1 MPNNILSSIKRWL
14 NLGFDDTQWQVYSK
28 SPQHLSSLA
37 ERNIAAVCPDS
48 AFSIFIAIIIFAA
61 HGAFFGPSVT
71 DAFPL
76 AVAVVSFGLIAL
88 FDTSSV
94 AKGDELRT
102 SYMLTGAF
110 SITWYALAIWFDVFI
125 QPSEMSVITAL
136 VFLTMPAAFDARP
149 KDIVVSTAVAYLCFA
164 VADLAF
170 ATHGAF
176 TPDFAN
182 VLVAGIVGVRLS
194 QKRTSGDAAS
204 LLYLD
209 MYKTATKATLLVGQL
224 DLRKNTF
231 EAMQLPSYVEE
242 AVAQCRTATD
252 ALELVGLKYLSPNFY
267 EQYRGLF
274 DLETL
279 PDRLGEDGRANFVY
293 QNFQGL
299 WRQLIITEQ
308 SRIDGE
314 VNAVVVVVHDID
326 FVKRQELAYQEK
338 LREKALEAERAN
350 AAKTTFL
357 RRMSHDVRT
366 PLNGIK
372 GVIDMADSCPEDIE
386 RQAELRGKAREAT
399 GYLLSLVNSILDLN
413 KLESGAIM
421 LEHKPFD
428 LIALLDEANSITET
442 QATERGLAFGF
453 GSTRGDIRHTHLVGS
468 PVHLQQVLL
477 NLATNAVKYNRE
489 GGSITVSC
497 RELGCTGGSAEFE
510 FVCADTGIG
519 MSEEFQRRAFEPF
532 TQEDS
537 KPHSSFSGAGL
548 GLSIVHEMVESM
560 GGTITLKSEQGKGS
574 TFTVHLPFEIDANP
588 AQEPEPEEI
597 GHALAG
603 KRALLVEDN
612 ELNREIAEFALSGLG
627 MSVVCAANGREA
639 LARFAESEPG
649 EFDVVL
655 MDVMMPVMDGL
666 AAARQIRS
674 LEREDA
680 QAVPIIAM
688 TANAFHDDEVRSRDA
703 GMNAHL
709 SKPLD
714 TGELARTI
722 QRLTAE
728 K

>member
-1 MPNNILSSIKRWL
+1 MLSSVKRWL

-28 SPQHLSSLA
+28 SPQHLSDLA
-37 ERNIAAVCPDS
+37 ARNIAVVGPDS
-48 AFSIFIAIIIFAA
+48 AFSILIAIAIFTA
-61 HGAFFGPSVT
+61 HDAFFGASVS
-71 DAFPL
+71 DAVPL
-76 AVAVVSFGLIAL
+76 AIAVVSFGLIAL
-88 FDTSSV
+88 FDASSV

-102 SYMLTGAF
+102 SYLLTALF
-110 SITWYALAIWFDVFI
+110 STTWYALAIWFDVFI
-125 QPSEMSVITAL
+125 QPSEMSVVTAL
-136 VFLTMPAAFDARP
+136 VFVTLPVVFDARP
-149 KDIVVSTAVAYLCFA
+149 KDVVASTAVAYLCFA
-164 VADLAF
+164 AANLAF
-170 ATHGAF
+170 ATHGAP
-176 TPDFAN
+176 TPDLAN

-231 EAMQLPSYVEE
+231 EAMQLPSYVEQT
-242 AVAQCRTATD
+242 VAGCETATEV
-252 ALELVGLKYLSPNFY
+252 LELAGLKYLNPNFY
-267 EQYRGLF
+267 AQYRELF
-274 DLETL
+274 DLEAL
-279 PDRLGEDGRANFVY
+279 SDKLSEEGRANFVY
-293 QNFQGL
+293 QNHQGL
-299 WRQLIITEQ
+299 WRQLIVTEQ
-308 SRIDGE
+308 SRINNE
-314 VNAVVVVVHDID
+314 VNAAVVVIHDID

-338 LREKALEAERAN
+338 LREKALEAQRAS

-372 GVIDMADSCPEDIE
+372 GVIDMADSCPEDLE

-413 KLESGAIM
+413 KLESGAIT

-442 QATERGLAFGF
+442 QAVERGLAFGL
-453 GSTRGDIRHTHLVGS
+453 GSTRDDIRHTHLVGS
-468 PVHLQQVLL
+468 PVHLQQILL

-497 RELGCTGGSAEFE
+497 RELSCADGSAEFE

-560 GGTITLKSEQGKGS
+560 SGTITLESEQGKGS
-574 TFTVHLPFEIDANP
+574 TFTVRLPFEVDANP
-588 AQEPEPEEI
+588 PQAPEPEEL

-612 ELNREIAEFALSGLG
+612 ELNREIAEFALNGLG
-627 MSVVCAANGREA
+627 MSVACAANGQEA

-722 QRLTAE
+722 QRLMAD